1 MIVSRMAL
9 QFSLQQRQINRSFAI
24 CCLVNDKIHKKLFC
38 HDPETCTDPACVQ
51 TRTLPS
57 RLFAV
62 TWQILYVST
71 PLISAACPQS
81 RRRTGQVQVFGGHV
95 SLPLDKRMQCA
106 AASEPAALF
115 NRGNV
120 LGSLTNTRVPLAQRW
135 AIRSPLDS
143 NIFRLFKSKNG
154 GECRATAL
162 CPGSSAR
169 ICVTFEHVLLNLT
182 NNKDQRSQPLGFVL
196 SM

>member
-1 MIVSRMAL
+1 MPC
-9 QFSLQQRQINRSFAI
+9 RQN
-24 CCLVNDKIHKKLFC
+24 
-38 HDPETCTDPACVQ
+38 
-51 TRTLPS
+51 
-57 RLFAV
+57 
-62 TWQILYVST
+62 LYIST
-71 PLISAACPQS
+71 PLILAPCPRS

-120 LGSLTNTRVPLAQRW
+120 LGALMNTRVPLAQRW

-169 ICVTFEHVLLNLT
+169 FCVTFEHVLLNLT
-182 NNKDQRSQPLGFVL
+182 NNKDQRCQPLGFVL
-196 SM
+196 SHVISRVGIQPRPNTALPGPRGADPSHVRL